1 MSHRLIIAEIQ
12 CNCNKYVNVRLK
24 EVNKGDSHTVS
35 CWNCGREIKLQNQ
48 QGYVDG
54 KKAKRTTIVMN
65 EVVKD
70 E

>member
-1 MSHRLIIAEIQ
+1 
-12 CNCNKYVNVRLK
+12 VNVRLK